1 MDVTLTSSGPMA
13 VIGVGTVFLAL
24 LSLVFVILAVAR
36 LSGRKA
42 GGARS
47 EESEGV
53 GGSAAAPAPDA
64 AGDMRLAALA
74 AYAVH
79 LGWRA
84 RARPA
89 APAPISRWA
98 VAGRIRQ
105 TAPFQ
110 R

>member
-24 LSLVFVILAVAR
+24 LTLVFVISAVAR
-36 LSGRKA
+36 LSRSKA

-47 EESEGV
+47 EEPEGL
-53 GGSAAAPAPDA
+53 GSSAAAQGPDA
-64 AGDMRLAALA
+64 AGDLRLAALA

-79 LGWRA
+79 LGRRA

-89 APAPISRWA
+89 ATAPISRWA